1 MEPSADQDEI
11 RRRREQEARLKMVL
25 QQLLEPAALERL
37 NNIRMSSPDLF
48 EQLVQLLVT
57 LYQQGKISGRV
68 SEEQLKSLVAR
79 VLESKREPKIT
90 FSRK

>member
-1 MEPSADQDEI
+1 
-11 RRRREQEARLKMVL
+11 MVL